1 MHLPKKL
8 GNMRPTDLYDMD
20 LWPSVTNLIVSEMV
34 KRSWVLFKVYLS
46 NIVFDSGVSPNFDD
60 NIQIDAPAEF
70 DDEVS
75 AFPFDILR
83 VACGIRGYL
92 GG

>member
-46 NIVFDSGVSPNFDD
+46 NIAFDSGVSPNFD
-60 NIQIDAPAEF
+60 NTIQIDPPAEF
-70 DDEVS
+70 DDEVRS
-75 AFPFDILR
+75 FSFGILR
-83 VACGIRGYL
+83 AVCWI
-92 GG
+92 